1 MNEKIIEL
9 AAKVLGVDLDVV
21 RQHNKYVA
29 EIAAWYC
36 WSPERGG
43 KAVIITDTG
52 ERLAANSSIS
62 FNKHVEEFKNGR
74 RN

>member
-43 KAVIITDTG
+43 QGRHHYRYGRAFG
-52 ERLAANSSIS
+52 RQL
-62 FNKHVEEFKNGR
+62 FNLFQQAR
-74 RN
+74 